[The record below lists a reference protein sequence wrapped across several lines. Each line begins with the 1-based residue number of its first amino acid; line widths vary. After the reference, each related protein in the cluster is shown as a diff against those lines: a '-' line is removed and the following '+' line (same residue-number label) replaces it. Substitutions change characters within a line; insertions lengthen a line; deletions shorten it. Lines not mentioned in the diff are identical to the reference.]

1 MSSANPSLP
10 SVPGLAPTDIAL
22 QFVLLLKGAR
32 LDVRWFVYH
41 PRLLGRYSLSRT
53 GHTQHS
59 RGPTRTTVVWAAFV
73 TSMTAVAVLLLLSDS
88 PSSTSANFPPP
99 ATNPSIMGQSLATSE
114 NSWVPDSSV
123 SIDHDRWSH
132 IIIHHS
138 GRMTGKV
145 RDLDARAKSAGLN
158 GLGYH
163 FVIGNGAGL
172 SDGVVEEGYRW
183 TQQLPGAHVAIS
195 SNATKAERDKAN
207 RLNSRSIG
215 ICVIGN
221 GDRQPFTEAQL
232 RALIEL
238 VRSLQQTWDIPA
250 TGVRLHSDVSLDS
263 GPGRFFPTARLEA
276 HTLP

>member
-1 MSSANPSLP
+1 MVCLSSPS
-10 SVPGLAPTDIAL
+10 AWKNT
-22 QFVLLLKGAR
+22 
-32 LDVRWFVYH
+32 
-41 PRLLGRYSLSRT
+41 LSST
-53 GHTQHS
+53 GHTQKPQ
-59 RGPTRTTVVWAAFV
+59 GPTRTTVVWAVFV

-88 PSSTSANFPPP
+88 PPSTRANLP
-99 ATNPSIMGQSLATSE
+99 AIQPLIMGQDTGTSE
-114 NSWVPDSSV
+114 NSWVPDASS
-123 SIDHDRWSH
+123 SIDQDRWDH

-138 GRMTGKV
+138 GRMTGTV

-158 GLGYH
+158 GVGYH

-195 SNATKAERDKAN
+195 ANATTAEQDEAN

-221 GDRQPFTEAQL
+221 GDRQPFTESQM

-238 VRSLQQTWDIPA
+238 VRSLQQIWGIPA
-250 TGVRLHSDVSLDS
+250 TGVQLHSDVSLDS
-263 GPGRFFPTARLEA
+263 GPGRFFPTARLEERL
-276 HTLP
+276 LP